1 MASKKTATDEAT
13 ARASKLSQLKAEA
26 DQHSVI
32 GLHAKAAS
40 AHYERGE
47 MHEAAGNDKAAAGAF
62 KAGMESMGK
71 HAEQFGC
78 AKDCGWMK
86 GGK

>member
-1 MASKKTATDEAT
+1 
-13 ARASKLSQLKAEA
+13 
-26 DQHSVI
+26 
-32 GLHAKAAS
+32 
-40 AHYERGE
+40 